1 MWWDSLHLVVR
12 FTNNWWWY
20 FEQTEERSDLA
31 SLWDREWGVDR
42 QKCIL
47 AYAHTGICAHT
58 CCAVYLYKR
67 MRMLFLQERALYMY
81 THVYNFL
88 SISICVCK
96 AIVHICIN
104 THIHTYVLTYTE
116 RCVLII
122 QCYINVCKYVGIK
135 IYFLHSI
142 MV

>member
-1 MWWDSLHLVVR
+1 MMILWTDSRTLR
-12 FTNNWWWY
+12 SCKFM
-20 FEQTEERSDLA
+20 EQRVGRWQAEVHTDMCLMNT
-31 SLWDREWGVDR
+31 
-42 QKCIL
+42 
-47 AYAHTGICAHT
+47 HTGFCAHT
-58 CCAVYLYKR
+58 CCSLYLYKK
-67 MRMLFLQERALYMY
+67 MCMLILQEHALYMY

-88 SISICVCK
+88 SISICIYK
-96 AIVHICIN
+96 SIVHICIN

-122 QCYINVCKYVGIK
+122 QCYINICKYVSIK